1 MYNTTYICTYNKPDI
16 FLTEEDLFLGDGDKD
31 DIRDELYRYDLLNI
45 LGLEEYDDALV
56 DTAIINLY
64 ERIKCCDSLI
74 TCMTKLAANFLSEDK
89 LFGLVIMHSF
99 CYLELSYKC
108 ISEYLEFGKIS
119 NENIEA
125 LTKLIN

>member
-16 FLTEEDLFLGDGDKD
+16 FLKEEEVILSEEDKE

-74 TCMTKLAANFLSEDK
+74 NCMTKLAAKFLSEDK
-89 LFGLVIMHSF
+89 LFGLRIYSVS
-99 CYLELSYKC
+99 S
-108 ISEYLEFGKIS
+108 
-119 NENIEA
+119 
-125 LTKLIN
+125 